1 MLKLQFLKMLIF
13 PRALQNLLN
22 CVSFSFF
29 FFFEI
34 LLCLHYWENDVYY

>member
-22 CVSFSFF
+22 WVSFSF